1 MNKAKLSEIDDFDLD
16 VAELRLRPRPST
28 PLTFP
33 VPDDVLKSLQE
44 IAADREMS
52 LEGLLKLY
60 IGKGLRQDLSDRQSA
75 RSAE

>member
-1 MNKAKLSEIDDFDLD
+1 MNKANLSEIDDFDLD

-28 PLTFP
+28 PLTLP
-33 VPDDVLKSLQE
+33 VPDDVLESLQE

-60 IGKGLRQDLSDRQSA
+60 IGKGLRQDLSDRRAA
-75 RSAE
+75 RSGQ